1 MRRFYQSPLTSP
13 NKGNGLARFAGN
25 GGLYTRSIAH
35 GRHTTSGVTRD
46 AVDNIRIE
54 VDGPKLGK
62 IWVIKRLTVTA
73 AALAAMRYH
82 HAAEQQLQPDGEH
95 PDLRR
100 TNAVKDA
107 LVSNGVTA
115 MVISVIGKGETQP
128 HGGNNRGITATVRP
142 NGAAMLSTDGRIADL
157 H

>member
-1 MRRFYQSPLTSP
+1 M
-13 NKGNGLARFAGN
+13 
-25 GGLYTRSIAH
+25 
-35 GRHTTSGVTRD
+35 
-46 AVDNIRIE
+46 DNIRIE

-107 LVSNGVTA
+107 LVRTGVTA
-115 MVISVIGKGETQP
+115 TVISVIGKGETQP

-142 NGAAMLSTDGRIADL
+142 NGAAMLSTDGRIVDL